1 MSTRCTRARTAHRV
15 GTVGYSSPLS
25 TSLRTR
31 SDYRGCSED
40 YETSLR
46 WRKKHPAR
54 LSMILAVLVVLGVT
68 AVLLMRATALPGVSP
83 AVNLTREEAS
93 LFSKTS
99 SSELPKT
106 GGP

>member
-1 MSTRCTRARTAHRV
+1 MANRV
-15 GTVGYSSPLS
+15 GTADYSSHLG
-25 TSLRTR
+25 TSLRSR

-40 YETSLR
+40 YKASLR
-46 WRKKHPAR
+46 WRKKNPAR
-54 LSMILAVLVVLGVT
+54 LSMILAVLLVLGVI
-68 AVLLMRATALPGVSP
+68 AVLLIRATTLPGVSP
-83 AVNLTREEAS
+83 AVHLTGEEAS

>member
-1 MSTRCTRARTAHRV
+1 
-15 GTVGYSSPLS
+15 
-25 TSLRTR
+25 
-31 SDYRGCSED
+31 
-40 YETSLR
+40 
-46 WRKKHPAR
+46 
-54 LSMILAVLVVLGVT
+54 MILAVLVVLGVT

-93 LFSKTS
+93 LFSKTI